1 MKIRKEIIIG
11 VAEDEVKQQYK
22 REEEAEQEE
31 NKWCDQVKADSF
43 WYLAKL
49 IQLCKV

>member
-31 NKWCDQVKADSF
+31 NK
-43 WYLAKL
+43 
-49 IQLCKV
+49 